1 LFVDWVA
8 PPTFGSIGDMSCL
21 WDLISGWTS
30 SCRRSEFLRTNG
42 LYIYNFKCTVKYFLF
57 IFFSRFLYP
66 GFLALLVSSISF
78 PLGTGQFLAG
88 ELSTHEQV
96 TQLFSNFTWSRDDLT
111 VEQAAVVTHWMTSYT
126 SVFGNLVIYT
136 LFTVSAA
143 SFGNHHY

>member
-1 LFVDWVA
+1 
-8 PPTFGSIGDMSCL
+8 
-21 WDLISGWTS
+21 
-30 SCRRSEFLRTNG
+30 
-42 LYIYNFKCTVKYFLF
+42 
-57 IFFSRFLYP
+57 LYP

-136 LFTVSAA
+136 LFTVSEPK
-143 SFGNHHY
+143 

>member
-1 LFVDWVA
+1 MYL
-8 PPTFGSIGDMSCL
+8 S
-21 WDLISGWTS
+21 
-30 SCRRSEFLRTNG
+30 
-42 LYIYNFKCTVKYFLF
+42 
-57 IFFSRFLYP
+57 FSRFLYP

-136 LFTVSAA
+136 LFTV
-143 SFGNHHY
+143 

>member
-1 LFVDWVA
+1 VGPSAICPLHEIQQADEQVPAEKVSFQA
-8 PPTFGSIGDMSCL
+8 LKM
-21 WDLISGWTS
+21 
-30 SCRRSEFLRTNG
+30 
-42 LYIYNFKCTVKYFLF
+42 YQYFNSHMYLS
-57 IFFSRFLYP
+57 FSRFLYP

-136 LFTVSAA
+136 LFTV
-143 SFGNHHY
+143 